1 MHGHMNVE
9 KKYNIPFNNTIY
21 PVFKDNYMFLTSE
34 TVTGPQGSKISKELT
49 VNTWKGG
56 SNK

>member
-49 VNTWKGG
+49 VNT
-56 SNK
+56 